1 MVTLNNRDKELIKK
15 AKELLK
21 KRKSKFTGTASIIL
35 SSKGNTYQG
44 INLGVENP
52 SAVCAESIA
61 VGEMITS
68 GERKINT
75 IVAIQKKGIV
85 SPCGGCRQLLY
96 SLDLGNPWV
105 IINNKEKIR
114 LNNLLPKAFH

>member
-52 SAVCAESIA
+52 SAVCAEPIA